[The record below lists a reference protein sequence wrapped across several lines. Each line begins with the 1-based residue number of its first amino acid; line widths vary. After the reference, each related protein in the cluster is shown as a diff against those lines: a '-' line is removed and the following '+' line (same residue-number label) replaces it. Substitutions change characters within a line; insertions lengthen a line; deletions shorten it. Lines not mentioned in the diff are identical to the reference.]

1 MELQAF
7 IKYFLLPILHCSSF
21 NLDKLNL
28 ANSKITSIEHIT
40 MNPGKELY
48 MEYYSDY
55 DIPDYYDHIG
65 DIRELDLSFHTLGK
79 DELNLS
85 IGPMALSVAE
95 VGDFTKEFGTYIGDM
110 TVSEDRC
117 KVSFQRN
124 AILCID
130 IWLCVN

>member
-110 TVSEDRC
+110 TVREVTKFRIPQDRC
-117 KVSFQRN
+117 RVSIN
-124 AILCID
+124 NKCI
-130 IWLCVN
+130 

>member
-1 MELQAF
+1 
-7 IKYFLLPILHCSSF
+7 
-21 NLDKLNL
+21 
-28 ANSKITSIEHIT
+28 
-40 MNPGKELY
+40 

-117 KVSFQRN
+117 KVSFQLDPRH
-124 AILCID
+124 
-130 IWLCVN
+130 